1 MFDFQIPDP
10 DLLYL
15 QRSRSGKNTMFATK
29 KYDMP
34 LANDPSHSEAR
45 RGPTAD
51 AVPAGT
57 RGERLCP
64 RGEERGS
71 RDGFYGISTWCQRT
85 IPPPLTKG
93 ECRRPFG
100 AFVKLGDGSLERRCA
115 IPFTEPPHNAAACVH
130 GWERGR
136 QPHPVAFA
144 FFSGKVFPPVKLAIS
159 WQ

>member
-64 RGEERGS
+64 RGEERDHVTAFMAS
-71 RDGFYGISTWCQRT
+71 RHGVSA
-85 IPPPLTKG
+85 PS
-93 ECRRPFG
+93 RR
-100 AFVKLGDGSLERRCA
+100 L
-115 IPFTEPPHNAAACVH
+115 
-130 GWERGR
+130 
-136 QPHPVAFA
+136 
-144 FFSGKVFPPVKLAIS
+144 
-159 WQ
+159 